1 MHHRPDSLL
10 RTVFGVTWFVLLHR
24 WFRLVVVAFGVD
36 RSIDPS
42 GALADIFT
50 VAGLGTASALSLW
63 LLPGGFIFRV
73 VTVVL
78 LGRIHHVYV
87 V

>member
-1 MHHRPDSLL
+1 M
-10 RTVFGVTWFVLLHR
+10 
-24 WFRLVVVAFGVD
+24 VVVAFGVN

-42 GALADIFT
+42 GALARIFT
-50 VAGLGTASALSLW
+50 VAELGTAFAPSLW
-63 LLPGGFIFRV
+63 LLPGGFIFRIV
-73 VTVVL
+73 AVVL